1 MYVSA
6 RLDYALRAL
15 AALATEDGPVTAA
28 LLAERQGASVGY
40 VAAILHELRREGI
53 LVNARGRR
61 GGYRLARPA
70 SEISVADVVSALRVW
85 PVDVHGTNGAADEI
99 GERLALLWERVGS
112 ATVEVLASVSVAG
125 LALGAE
131 RVGVP

>member
-28 LLAERQGASVGY
+28 LLAERQGASVSY
-40 VAAILHELRREGI
+40 IAAILHELRREGI
-53 LVNARGRR
+53 LVNVRGRR
-61 GGYRLARPA
+61 AGYRLARPA
-70 SEISVADVVSALRVW
+70 TEISVADVVSALRVW
-85 PVDVHGTNGAADEI
+85 PVDIHGANGAPDEI